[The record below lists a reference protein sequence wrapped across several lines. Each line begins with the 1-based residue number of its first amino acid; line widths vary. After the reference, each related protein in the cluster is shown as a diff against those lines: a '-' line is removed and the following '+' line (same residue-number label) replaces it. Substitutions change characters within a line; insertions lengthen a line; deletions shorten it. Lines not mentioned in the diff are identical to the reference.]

1 MYAMDPIGEKSHCK
15 DNCKYKEMNIY
26 IKHNGCL
33 NLAIDFNTM
42 LTALKKANHVLKTES
57 KDADVIIFAGC
68 GVRSEW
74 VTNAIKRINSLD
86 TNQKEVVISGCIA
99 NIETERI
106 KEMVNAHKLSFKTIK
121 EIISDYTPFR
131 FEDIYKEFSQNE
143 TTNFIGDN
151 PLRDKIGGKR
161 VVLEYIQE
169 LDKKYG
175 SFAEQF
181 YKNMTSGFAFYNE
194 EVPVEFIVASRG
206 CPYNCTYCTIPKGR
220 GKYESVKIE
229 HILYKVENAIN
240 NNRYKIIIIGDELGN
255 YGVDLRDG
263 TNFKTLLDA
272 IIKKDERITVSL
284 RYIEPI
290 PFMKYYDVI
299 KDYCVSKKISLIHLP
314 IQTGSQRVLKAMNRN
329 YDINKLVELCVP
341 LIEQTDTA
349 FCTNWLVGFP
359 TETEEDFNLTLQ
371 VAKRLNFNLNTAIPF
386 SPRPGTI
393 ASTLTQINSK
403 ETIRNRCSKLEQIL
417 LESKFNQL
425 ISLTPNISVEE
436 KRILWQ
442 LMGDSEDTPVKQL

>member
-1 MYAMDPIGEKSHCK
+1 
-15 DNCKYKEMNIY
+15 MNIY
-26 IKHNGCL
+26 IEHNGCL
-33 NLAIDFNTM
+33 NLAIDFNIM
-42 LTALKKANHVLKTES
+42 LAALKQANHELKKDS

-106 KEMVNAHKLSFKTIK
+106 KEMVNANHLSFKTIK

-131 FEDIYKEFSQNE
+131 FEDIYREFSQNE
-143 TTNFIGDN
+143 TTNFMGDN

-175 SFAEQF
+175 SSAEQF
-181 YKNMTSGFAFYNE
+181 YRNTTSGFAFYNE
-194 EVPVEFIVASRG
+194 KVPVEFIVASRG

-229 HILYKVENAIN
+229 NIVYKVENAIN

-255 YGVDLRDG
+255 YGVDLKDG

-272 IIKKDERITVSL
+272 IIKTDERITVSL

-386 SPRPGTI
+386 SPRPGTV
-393 ASTLTQINSK
+393 ASTLTQINS
-403 ETIRNRCSKLEQIL
+403 EDTIRNRCSKLEQVI
-417 LESKFNQL
+417 LESKFQQL
-425 ISLTPNISVEE
+425 VEHIPNINADE
-436 KRILWQ
+436 KMQLRKLILDADN
-442 LMGDSEDTPVKQL
+442 LPIKRL

>member
-1 MYAMDPIGEKSHCK
+1 MKF
-15 DNCKYKEMNIY
+15 Y
-26 IKHNGCL
+26 IEHNGCL
-33 NLAIDFNTM
+33 NLAIDFNVM
-42 LTALKKANHVLKTES
+42 MRALNEAHHEIVQDS
-57 KDADVIIFAGC
+57 KDADIIIYAGC

-106 KEMVNAHKLSFKTIK
+106 KEMVHAHNLTFKTFQ

-131 FEDIYKEFSQNE
+131 FEDIYREFSQNE
-143 TTNFIGDN
+143 TTNFMGDN
-151 PLRDKIGGKR
+151 PLRDKIGGKK
-161 VVLEYIQE
+161 VVLEYIQK

-175 SFAEQF
+175 STAEQF
-181 YKNMTSGFAFYNE
+181 YRNTTSGFAFYNE
-194 EVPVEFIVASRG
+194 KVPVEFIVASRG

-229 HILYKVENAIN
+229 NILYKVKKAIK

-255 YGVDLRDG
+255 YGVDLKNG

-272 IIKKDERITVSL
+272 IIKTDERITVSL

-299 KDYCVSKKISLIHLP
+299 KYYCDSKKISLIHLP
-314 IQTGSQRVLKAMNRN
+314 IQTGSQRVLKAMKRN

-341 LIEQTDTA
+341 LIEQTDAA

-393 ASTLTQINSK
+393 ASTLTQINS
-403 ETIRNRCSKLEQIL
+403 ENTIRNRCNKLEKVI
-417 LESKFNQL
+417 LESKFKQL
-425 ISLTPNISVEE
+425 LEHIPNINDEE
-436 KRILWQ
+436 KTQLLNLILDADN
-442 LMGDSEDTPVKQL
+442 LPIKQL